1 MRSIAVM
8 MCSDSNFRWDNS
20 FEVRLSKKIS
30 NYIHSNYRSKCC
42 LLLTICFLLLI
53 SCSVVLAK
61 EVRIGVVNTEKIL
74 RESAPAI
81 KAQKKIE
88 KEFLTRDEQLKKLA
102 AQVREYQEQLE
113 RNSKGISA
121 EERRVK
127 ERELA
132 SLTRQ
137 YQRTQQQMREDLNAR
152 QNEEYGLILER
163 VNNAIKII
171 AEKEGYDL
179 ILQLQDS
186 VYRSQR
192 IDITNQVI
200 EVLVEQDATLP
211 TQSTK

>member
-20 FEVRLSKKIS
+20 SEVRLSKKIS
-30 NYIHSNYRSKCC
+30 NYFHSNFRSKCC
-42 LLLTICFLLLI
+42 LLLTICFLLPL
-53 SCSVVLAK
+53 SWSLAK
-61 EVRIGVVNTEKIL
+61 EVKIGVVNTEKIL

-88 KEFLTRDEQLKKLA
+88 KEFLTRDEQLKKVA

-113 RNSKGISA
+113 RNSKGISE